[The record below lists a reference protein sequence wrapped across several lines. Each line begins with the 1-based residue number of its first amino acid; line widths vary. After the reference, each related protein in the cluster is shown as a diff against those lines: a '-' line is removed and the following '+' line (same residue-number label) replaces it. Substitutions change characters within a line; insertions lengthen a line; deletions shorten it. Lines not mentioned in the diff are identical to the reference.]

1 MSNINNQT
9 KDIYGIA
16 EVQELSNETAATCC
30 GGELIVWDGKNFTRD
45 SLVLSGGVKDLK
57 SFNNRASSLK
67 ITGDKIWVLYTGKN
81 FTGNKLRVQGAQ
93 FKDLSLFEFNN
104 NIESLRPLA

>member
-1 MSNINNQT
+1 MSKINNQT

-16 EVQELSNETAATCC
+16 GVQDLSNETAATYS
-30 GGELIVWDGKNFTRD
+30 GGELIIWDGKNFKGE
-45 SLVLSGGVKDLK
+45 SLVLSGGVKDMK

-81 FTGNKLRVQGAQ
+81 FTGKKLRVQGAQ
-93 FKDLSLFEFNN
+93 FKDLSLFNFNN
-104 NIESLRPLA
+104 NIESLRSLA